1 MKSRLIL
8 SSALLVA
15 MAMGSPMWAAE
26 NAPTP
31 ASPMAVSSVVSAE
44 QAIDHAI
51 EREHALIESMKK
63 YNPVVET
70 YFQNVRP
77 DEDLGTQPDGDKY
90 FFGRVDMSDGVSEK
104 FYTANFDGM
113 TWKQLLKSPIKM
125 VSSATSMQIAPM
137 GFSHMIFI
145 DRNGFDRAHYDFKFV
160 RREFLGEVRTMMFE
174 VTPKTSKD
182 HGRFLGRIWVE
193 DEGYN
198 VVRFNGVY
206 TNPTSRSYYFHMDSW
221 RANVRPGVWV
231 PSHVFSEEQGLEYR
245 AFGKS
250 HFKAQVRL
258 WGYDLH
264 AAGNQQEFSTMTVDS
279 PAVKDEAAAAADNSP
294 VESFRQWQREA
305 ENNILDKLERSGLLA
320 PEGDLDKVLATVVNN
335 LEITNN
341 LDIQPE
347 VRCRVLLTSPL
358 ESFTVGHTIVI
369 SRGLLDVLPD
379 EASLASV
386 MAHELA
392 HIVAGDGD
400 QTKFAF
406 ADKTLFADDHSFHEF
421 GFARTPEQEQEAD
434 KKAIDLLKN
443 SPYKDKLASAGLFLR
458 QLQARAAGMPELTK
472 ARIGNGLVRNGTV
485 TRMTDLMNSAPELHA
500 RDTQQIAALPLGG
513 RIKID
518 AWDDHVEMSKAKNVA
533 LISPKEKFPLEI
545 TPYTPRLT
553 RQKSGDSKAEAPKPA
568 AEPKM
573 ASNGGTD

>member
-1 MKSRLIL
+1 MKSRLLL

-15 MAMGSPMWAAE
+15 AAVSSPMWAAE
-26 NAPTP
+26 NTPMPAPQMT
-31 ASPMAVSSVVSAE
+31 SSVVSAE
-44 QAIDHAI
+44 QAIDRAI
-51 EREHALIESMKK
+51 DREHALVESMRT
-63 YNPVVET
+63 YRPVVET

-77 DEDLGTQPDGDKY
+77 DEDLGTQPAGDQY
-90 FFGRVDMSDGVSEK
+90 FLGRMDMSDGVTEK
-104 FYTANFDGM
+104 FYTADFNGTTF
-113 TWKQLLKSPIKM
+113 KQRIFSPFHAISGAAK
-125 VSSATSMQIAPM
+125 MQIEPM

-198 VVRFNGVY
+198 IVRFNGVY
-206 TNPTSRSYYFHMDSW
+206 TNPAARQFYFHMDSW
-221 RANVRPGVWV
+221 RANVRPNVWV
-231 PSHVFSEEQGLEYR
+231 PSHVYSEEQNMQYSQFKR
-245 AFGKS
+245 TS
-250 HFKAQVRL
+250 FKAQVRL

-279 PAVKDEAAAAADNSP
+279 PAVKDEAAASADNSP

-305 ENNILDKLERSGLLA
+305 ENNILDKMERSGLLA
-320 PEGDLDKVLATVVNN
+320 PEGDVDKVLGTVVNN

-400 QTKFAF
+400 QTRFAF
-406 ADKTLFADDHSFHEF
+406 SDKTLFADDHSFEAF
-421 GFARTPEQEQEAD
+421 GFNHTPQQEQDAD
-434 KKAIDLLKN
+434 KKAISFLQN
-443 SPYKDKLASAGLFLR
+443 SPYKDKLATAGLFLR

-472 ARIGNGLVRNGTV
+472 ARMGTGLVVDGKV
-485 TRMTDLMNSAPELHA
+485 SRMPELMNSAPELKN
-500 RDTQQIAALPLGG
+500 RDTAQIAALPLGG

-553 RQKSGDSKAEAPKPA
+553 RMKAGDVKADNATPA
-568 AEPKM
+568 AEPKI
-573 ASNGGTD
+573 ASNGSAQ